1 MRKFPLSAATAA
13 LAVLGLVLSCS
24 RPQAVSGVRWHS
36 NLDAVLD
43 SAAAGNKPVLVEF
56 MAEWCPSCRAM
67 DDSTFNQPDVTS
79 GIAAFI
85 PVRVNVDSQKTVADR
100 YGATARKYGGIG
112 IPNFLFLD
120 PAGQTLAHRVGF
132 LNSRDFCA
140 LMDSVLS
147 LAQAPRASAR

>member
-13 LAVLGLVLSCS
+13 LAVLGLALSCS
-24 RPQAVSGVRWHS
+24 RPQAVPGVRWHS
-36 NLDAVLD
+36 NLVAALD

-56 MAEWCPSCRAM
+56 MADWCPSCRAM

-79 GIAAFI
+79 RIAAFI
-85 PVRVNVDSQKTVADR
+85 PVRVNVDSQKAVADQ

-120 PAGQTLAHRVGF
+120 PAGEPIVHRVGF
-132 LNSRDFCA
+132 VNSRDFSA

-147 LAQAPRASAR
+147 LAPAAPAR